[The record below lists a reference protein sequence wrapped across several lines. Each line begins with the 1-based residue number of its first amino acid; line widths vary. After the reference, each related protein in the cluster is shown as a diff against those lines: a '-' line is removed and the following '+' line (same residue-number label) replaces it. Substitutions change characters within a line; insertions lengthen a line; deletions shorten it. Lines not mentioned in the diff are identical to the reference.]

1 MIESLI
7 SWTVFWLSIVKCT
20 PVNIIMPFLLI
31 TVLHK
36 KEVSD
41 YQQLM
46 LFAFS
51 VKYCRVLL
59 TGNKNADESVT
70 VKDVSR
76 AMYEAC
82 WHAVVGN
89 LDLEH
94 LVAGLDDVMVSR
106 KVHITTLAYFSLI
119 SLVANRCY
127 THPPLK

>member
-1 MIESLI
+1 M
-7 SWTVFWLSIVKCT
+7 
-20 PVNIIMPFLLI
+20 
-31 TVLHK
+31 
-36 KEVSD
+36 
-41 YQQLM
+41 
-46 LFAFS
+46 
-51 VKYCRVLL
+51 KYCRVLL

-106 KVHITTLAYFSLI
+106 NCTHRDI
-119 SLVANRCY
+119 SVFFVKQLR
-127 THPPLK
+127 